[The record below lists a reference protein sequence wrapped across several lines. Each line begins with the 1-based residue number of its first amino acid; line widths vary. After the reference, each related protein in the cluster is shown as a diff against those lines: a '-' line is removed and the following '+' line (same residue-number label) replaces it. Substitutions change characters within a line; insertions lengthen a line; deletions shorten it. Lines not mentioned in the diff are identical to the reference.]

1 MKNGHL
7 AFLIDKVFK
16 TETSRLNHIKSY
28 GPEKCPVLL
37 TLPYVGE
44 KSTQNKRNIKKM
56 TEKVYCEAKPRVNFT
71 SSSVL
76 SPKWKDLISDKENS
90 CVVHNLECCCSNS
103 SIGQL
108 YKSDF

>member
-1 MKNGHL
+1 MSATL
-7 AFLIDKVFK
+7 LIINNKV
-16 TETSRLNHIKSY
+16 
-28 GPEKCPVLL
+28 
-37 TLPYVGE
+37 PYVGE
-44 KSTQNKRNIKKM
+44 KSTQIERNIKKM
-56 TEKVYCEAKPRVNFT
+56 TEKVYFSEKPRVIT